1 MGKGFDCI
9 VDRLGRRA
17 GEMDNT
23 AFICQS
29 YLIIV
34 GQGAVIRTLIC
45 FPSKTTKRASPLS
58 KGRWHFGVCVCV
70 CVCARVRACTRI
82 CACRSSHMHSVSH
95 HVFCLF
101 ISECLK
107 ILWVRHRLSFWM
119 LDNCRVLMKSNAN
132 YIHSFNDNLLSNFF
146 FLFFFKASSLVLHS
160 LS

>member
-1 MGKGFDCI
+1 MKGNQISFCMGKGFDCI

-70 CVCARVRACTRI
+70 CVCAHACAHAHAYAHAGAHTCI
-82 CACRSSHMHSVSH
+82 LFHTMFFV
-95 HVFCLF
+95 CLF
-101 ISECLK
+101 QN
-107 ILWVRHRLSFWM
+107 V
-119 LDNCRVLMKSNAN
+119 
-132 YIHSFNDNLLSNFF
+132 
-146 FLFFFKASSLVLHS
+146 
-160 LS
+160 